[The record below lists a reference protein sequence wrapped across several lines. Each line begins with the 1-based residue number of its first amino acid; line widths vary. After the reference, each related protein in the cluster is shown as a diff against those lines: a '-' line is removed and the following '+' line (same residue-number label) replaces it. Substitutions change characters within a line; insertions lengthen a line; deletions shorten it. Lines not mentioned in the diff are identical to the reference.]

1 MRNFRGN
8 DREDDHGKEAQNQ
21 ENRGEEEGCSQ
32 NEARRAGPQEEAHR
46 PPHGQKSD
54 TSGEAGPQGQG
65 ASQGRQDNCQ
75 AGRQV
80 NRKAK
85 ASSGEDHASAT
96 HSRDERPSADD
107 GARPRGDADR
117 TATVAVSLVGAG

>member
-21 ENRGEEEGCSQ
+21 ECRGEEENRSQ
-32 NEARRAGPQEEAHR
+32 DKARRAGAQEEAHR
-46 PPHGQKSD
+46 APCGQK
-54 TSGEAGPQGQG
+54 GEAGAQGQG
-65 ASQGRQDNCQ
+65 ASQGRQNNCQ

-85 ASSGEDHASAT
+85 ASSGEDRASAT
-96 HSRDERPSADD
+96 YSRDERPSTND

-117 TATVAVSLVGAG
+117 TAAVAVSIVGAG